1 LLLPQNSSVG
11 TASGVHAHPALHQFE
26 HDTKLFVDLGM
37 FFFAICSKF
46 AKAASIDDSC
56 ASNLFRFLFSRTDA
70 GVKISVPG
78 GMTISILLALI
89 VGKTAGIAG
98 FTIAGDMFFGT

>member
-1 LLLPQNSSVG
+1 MC
-11 TASGVHAHPALHQFE
+11 FE
-26 HDTKLFVDLGM
+26 
-37 FFFAICSKF
+37 
-46 AKAASIDDSC
+46 
-56 ASNLFRFLFSRTDA
+56 LFRFLFSRTDA